1 MVPNYGSET
10 TGSRITWGWGCTS
23 PIAFE
28 SGGSWGP
35 GTPRGGKPPQVGSAH
50 SSWRSPCSRGDT
62 GRGAL
67 SIGSPSYCLRLTR
80 RPGVGL
86 FG

>member
-23 PIAFE
+23 PNAFE
-28 SGGSWGP
+28 SGGGLGARHLAWWQA
-35 GTPRGGKPPQVGSAH
+35 PQVGSAH

-67 SIGSPSYCLRLTR
+67 SIGSPSYCLRLMR